1 MIDINDSDWGE
12 PKNLD
17 TPINSAL
24 DDLGFI
30 LTPDAMR
37 GYFASD
43 RPGGSGGDD
52 IYMFEADGPIIG
64 SGQSAPFS
72 ASIVAYDAATNE
84 RLPDAGVR
92 LLQQSEDGFIEGD
105 DLYEVALLPSENG
118 ELRMKLVRK
127 DASDLGKP
135 SLYTDLNGSVNS
147 TIRQGKKYF
156 VLVSKDGYTDGEVQ
170 FVAEGQAQ
178 TIRVPLRSLNCIP
191 LDGMVTE
198 QGTNRMLPNAL
209 VRVVNRSTNEEKLVR
224 SNSNGNFEYCLP
236 PGGDYS
242 VSAEKTG
249 YFGASTTVSTKNLQS
264 SQDLSVSLQLQ
275 PNAAASEAAEAESI
289 AKKPIREGSVI
300 LLENIY
306 YDFNQYI
313 IRRGAGKELDALAQL
328 MKQYPSMEVELTAH
342 TDSRGNDQYNLE
354 LSLKRAESAK
364 RYLIQKGIRS
374 SRISAMGQGE
384 TQIRNRCQ
392 DDVECSDD
400 EHQFNRRTEVKVVRI
415 DEPVKVQYGEGN
427 PKGGK

>member
-1 MIDINDSDWGE
+1 
-12 PKNLD
+12 
-17 TPINSAL
+17 
-24 DDLGFI
+24 
-30 LTPDAMR
+30 
-37 GYFASD
+37 
-43 RPGGSGGDD
+43 
-52 IYMFEADGPIIG
+52 
-64 SGQSAPFS
+64 
-72 ASIVAYDAATNE
+72 
-84 RLPDAGVR
+84 
-92 LLQQSEDGFIEGD
+92 
-105 DLYEVALLPSENG
+105 
-118 ELRMKLVRK
+118 
-127 DASDLGKP
+127 
-135 SLYTDLNGSVNS
+135 
-147 TIRQGKKYF
+147 
-156 VLVSKDGYTDGEVQ
+156 
-170 FVAEGQAQ
+170 
-178 TIRVPLRSLNCIP
+178 VPLRSLNCIP